1 VRYDLPTAGPLV
13 TMRIRGESKREFP
26 QDIFVFEARRRSA
39 ERVRIFESSRN
50 REEGLM
56 RGCHAIEKLEIDIL
70 ERWEMEKCNA
80 EERI

>member
-1 VRYDLPTAGPLV
+1 MTCQQLV
-13 TMRIRGESKREFP
+13 HSSRCGSEERARGSSLKTSSF
-26 QDIFVFEARRRSA
+26 FEARRRSA